1 MRKRVHWPAR
11 GIEKGEREAST
22 IIHSLLLLLLLLV
35 RFVSFQTG
43 EAKGKAE
50 WPIHLMSLSQFCT
63 IQVREMSA
71 VYMYRQN
78 EKSTN
83 IGSRVYEEEGTL
95 IAFFE
100 ICALHLLSRL
110 FFFYWSAFSIVFF
123 LFLQTIHPG
132 NRKSFLRVC
141 KYKKGGGKK
150 QTTIFFVR
158 EVAVRLRP
166 RKLGLRERPIPP
178 RERGRGRT
186 TIFSQGTTSFPS
198 QPRKTITSFSFLF
211 RATKFPWGRW
221 VGLQYKMYEL
231 HIRK

>member
-43 EAKGKAE
+43 EAKGRQNG
-50 WPIHLMSLSQFCT
+50 PPHVTFPVLYHSSRRNVRSIH
-63 IQVREMSA
+63 
-71 VYMYRQN
+71 RQN
-78 EKSTN
+78 EKSN
-83 IGSRVYEEEGTL
+83 IGSRVYEEDGTL

-110 FFFYWSAFSIVFF
+110 FFFYWRSTFFIFFF

-141 KYKKGGGKK
+141 KYKKEGK
-150 QTTIFFVR
+150 R
-158 EVAVRLRP
+158 NRL
-166 RKLGLRERPIPP
+166 L
-178 RERGRGRT
+178 
-186 TIFSQGTTSFPS
+186 F
-198 QPRKTITSFSFLF
+198 F
-211 RATKFPWGRW
+211 RAGNGCE
-221 VGLQYKMYEL
+221 VEAA
-231 HIRK
+231 